1 MTCGDAAVPGFLL
14 AALGM
19 LDPKYIKMIDDAVF
33 MCSIREYLIDDM
45 LIGTYRELVA
55 SRLGTALAYLST
67 AIMTAWVLVQGFTLI
82 SGTNR
87 QPVLG
92 LAFKTGKMVF
102 ILSLVTLL
110 ATKSPVIADT
120 VLDVQALITAAIVGE
135 GTDVYQIIDFNL
147 ALAQVFNA
155 LVNSLVGGQQVG
167 AQGNALTSLSGM
179 IGQSGPAMLVSV
191 LAMMAEISITLAVM
205 LSPLFIFFLLFQQTA
220 SMFWSWAKFLLGTMV
235 SLAVLALLS
244 GVLLK
249 MTMFYGGSVLAA
261 FYINGA
267 LGDAGTI
274 DMANSALRMS
284 VMGVL
289 SSMLVMLVPPLIMQF
304 FNSGASFAAGAMTGA
319 MAGGGAMAAHG
330 SPSAGLAG
338 ALGAMQNGPPALGN
352 GTPGGAPGG
361 RDAHNEAGGH
371 GNFAAANNQELL
383 ARSRN
388 LAGPDAEAG
397 GGARRGAVLGQGL
410 RGLAN
415 QSSDAMALAGL
426 QQRQST
432 NEFRGGASGG
442 WSGSNRVS
450 SADAIEDAVI
460 RDPALG
466 SGGHLGVHGGG
477 GGARATAQAPT
488 ESTAAPVGHPSTA
501 SGPATTTPVH
511 ATPPTRAQH
520 ANQASP
526 QRPNIR
532 HAPSVGAVR
541 RP

>member
-14 AALGM
+14 TALGV
-19 LDPKYIKMIDDAVF
+19 LEPKYVKMIDDAVF

-67 AIMTAWVLVQGFTLI
+67 AIMTVWVLVQGFMLI

-102 ILSLVTLL
+102 ILSLVALL

-147 ALAQVFNA
+147 ALAQVFNV

-267 LGDAGTI
+267 LGDAGTV

-284 VMGVL
+284 VMGML

-338 ALGAMQNGPPALGN
+338 ALGAMQNGQPALGN
-352 GTPGGAPGG
+352 GTPGGAPASHGG
-361 RDAHNEAGGH
+361 NNEAVGH

-397 GGARRGAVLGQGL
+397 GGARSGAVLGQGL

-415 QSSDAMALAGL
+415 QSSDHTTLAGL
-426 QQRQST
+426 HQRQST
-432 NEFRGGASGG
+432 NEFRGGAAGG
-442 WSGSNRVS
+442 RSGSNRVS

-477 GGARATAQAPT
+477 GGARASAQAPA

-501 SGPATTTPVH
+501 SGPAATTPVH

-520 ANQASP
+520 ANQASS
-526 QRPNIR
+526 QRPNME
-532 HAPSVGAVR
+532 AVR

>member
-14 AALGM
+14 AALGL
-19 LDPKYIKMIDDAVF
+19 LDPKYVKMIDDAVF

-67 AIMTAWVLVQGFTLI
+67 AIMTVWVMVQGFTLI

-87 QPVLG
+87 QPVLA

-120 VLDVQALITAAIVGE
+120 VLNVQGLITAAIVGE
-135 GTDVYQIIDFNL
+135 GNDVYQIIDFNL
-147 ALAQVFNA
+147 ALAQVFNV

-167 AQGNALTSLSGM
+167 ANGNVLTSLSGM

-267 LGDAGTI
+267 LGDAGSI

-289 SSMLVMLVPPLIMQF
+289 SSMLVMLIPPLIMQF
-304 FNSGASFAAGAMTGA
+304 FNSGASFAAGAMAGA
-319 MAGGGAMAAHG
+319 MGGGSAMAAQTSQG
-330 SPSAGLAG
+330 AGLMG
-338 ALGAMQNGPPALGN
+338 ALGGMPGGQPALGN
-352 GTPGGAPGG
+352 GTPGSRG
-361 RDAHNEAGGH
+361 DHNEAAGQ
-371 GNFAAANNQELL
+371 GNFAALNNQELL
-383 ARSRN
+383 ARSRS

-397 GGARRGAVLGQGL
+397 GGARSGAMLGQGL

-415 QSSDAMALAGL
+415 QPSDHTTLAGL
-426 QQRQST
+426 HQRQST

-442 WSGSNRVS
+442 RSESSRVS
-450 SADAIEDAVI
+450 SADSIEDAVI

-466 SGGHLGVHGGG
+466 SGGHLGVHGGA
-477 GGARATAQAPT
+477 GGARAPAQAPAG
-488 ESTAAPVGHPSTA
+488 STATAAAPVGHPSTA
-501 SGPATTTPVH
+501 SGPASTTPVH
-511 ATPPTRAQH
+511 ATPATLARN

-532 HAPSVGAVR
+532 HAPNVGTVR

>member
-1 MTCGDAAVPGFLL
+1 MTCGDAAIPGFLL
-14 AALGM
+14 AALGL
-19 LDPKYIKMIDDAVF
+19 LDPKYVKMIDDAVF

-67 AIMTAWVLVQGFTLI
+67 AIMTVWVMVQGFTLI

-87 QPVLG
+87 QPVLA

-110 ATKSPVIADT
+110 STKSPVIADT
-120 VLDVQALITAAIVGE
+120 VLDIQGLITAAIVGE
-135 GTDVYQIIDFNL
+135 GNDVYQIIDFNL
-147 ALAQVFNA
+147 ALAQVFNV

-167 AQGNALTSLSGM
+167 ANGNVLTSLSGM

-267 LGDAGTI
+267 LGDAGSI

-284 VMGVL
+284 AMGVL
-289 SSMLVMLVPPLIMQF
+289 SSMLVMLIPPLIMQF
-304 FNSGASFAAGAMTGA
+304 FNSGASFAAGAMAGA
-319 MAGGGAMAAHG
+319 MGGGSAMAAQTSQG
-330 SPSAGLAG
+330 AGLMG
-338 ALGAMQNGPPALGN
+338 ALGGMPGGQPALGN
-352 GTPGGAPGG
+352 GTPAGAPGSRG
-361 RDAHNEAGGH
+361 SHNEAAGQ
-371 GNFAAANNQELL
+371 GNFAALNNQELL

-388 LAGPDAEAG
+388 LAGPDAES
-397 GGARRGAVLGQGL
+397 GGAARSGAMLGQGL

-415 QSSDAMALAGL
+415 QSSDHMTLAGL
-426 QQRQST
+426 HQRQST
-432 NEFRGGASGG
+432 NEFRGGTSGG
-442 WSGSNRVS
+442 RSGTNRVS
-450 SADAIEDAVI
+450 SADSIEDAVI
-460 RDPALG
+460 RDLALG
-466 SGGHLGVHGGG
+466 SGGHLGVHGGTG
-477 GGARATAQAPT
+477 VARAPAQTPAGSMATA
-488 ESTAAPVGHPSTA
+488 AAPVGHPSTA
-501 SGPATTTPVH
+501 SGPASPTPVH
-511 ATPPTRAQH
+511 ATPATLARN

-532 HAPSVGAVR
+532 PH